1 MEKNSGY
8 ELNRN
13 DGSGGYKS
21 YRLDFHKNPVRHY
34 GKEDVVVKSK
44 FSLLAG
50 TVGKYVGRVL
60 LCIVSFLLVIVMG
73 LLSAIYVISKG
84 PSSIV
89 REMFVVAMIETGAM
103 DFCAHLFLSDAEVA
117 AIMEK
122 NRIIVPEG
130 ETNTSLVVIG
140 DNNEKPPSVDKIDTE
155 KGIEYN
161 AQGVSLLDIKG
172 KTFVGKI
179 LIVKDPSRVSV
190 YGLDEYGDGKVG
202 KTTEAMAKESGALAA
217 VNAGGYQEM
226 SDYKTGGI
234 PLGREEN
241 GIVIIDG
248 ELKWGELDASYEI
261 IGFDKNN
268 ILHVDRMTARNAL
281 DIGIRDAVN
290 WGPVLVKNGEP
301 CIVPSESVNPGF
313 HPRTAIGQRE
323 DGSVILLVIDGRQAH
338 SLGASYDD
346 LIEVMM
352 EYGAVNAANLD
363 GGMSSYMVYENEV
376 ITSPYMLYFNG
387 RRTVST
393 SFIVSRLEDSGS

>member
-1 MEKNSGY
+1 M
-8 ELNRN
+8 
-13 DGSGGYKS
+13 
-21 YRLDFHKNPVRHY
+21 
-34 GKEDVVVKSK
+34 
-44 FSLLAG
+44 
-50 TVGKYVGRVL
+50 
-60 LCIVSFLLVIVMG
+60 
-73 LLSAIYVISKG
+73 
-84 PSSIV
+84 
-89 REMFVVAMIETGAM
+89 
-103 DFCAHLFLSDAEVA
+103 
-117 AIMEK
+117 
-122 NRIIVPEG
+122 
-130 ETNTSLVVIG
+130 VVIG

-393 SFIVSRLEDSGS
+393 SFIISRLEDSGS